1 MNKRRFK
8 HIIEPAKNFTKAS
21 EVYNYLESID
31 DVKFMASTIAYGF
44 GCTYD
49 DYIEA
54 EVNSAL
60 SELVQDE
67 DKTIA
72 EVYDEYSEIY
82 AKEESDEDY
91 DDDDEFNC
99 LDGYDGQESEDIIAC
114 AVFDVLDAVDKSK
127 TVKEGFKVFFLEY
140 MVYDRDL
147 DEVLYLLDLD
157 EDDIE
162 DDSDEY
168 FNK

>member
-1 MNKRRFK
+1 MNKKRFK
-8 HIIEPAKNFTKAS
+8 NIIEPAKNFTKAS
-21 EVYNYLESID
+21 EVYNYLESLD
-31 DVKFMASTIAYGF
+31 DVNFMASTIAYGF

-49 DYIEA
+49 NYIEA
-54 EVNSAL
+54 EVHSAL
-60 SELVQDE
+60 LELVQDK

-82 AKEESDEDY
+82 AEEENDDNDDY
-91 DDDDEFNC
+91 YNPFN
-99 LDGYDGQESEDIIAC
+99 GYDGQEPEDIIAC

-127 TVKEGFKVFFLEY
+127 TVKEGFKAFFLEY

-147 DEVLYLLDLD
+147 DEVVDLLDLD

-162 DDSDEY
+162 DDLD
-168 FNK
+168 

>member
-1 MNKRRFK
+1 MNKKRFK
-8 HIIEPAKNFTKAS
+8 DIIEPAKNFTKAS
-21 EVYNYLESID
+21 EVYNYLESLD

-54 EVNSAL
+54 EVHSAL
-60 SELVQDE
+60 LELVQDK

-72 EVYDEYSEIY
+72 EVYDEYREMY
-82 AKEESDEDY
+82 TKEESDEDDGDY
-91 DDDDEFNC
+91 NPFN
-99 LDGYDGQESEDIIAC
+99 GYDGQEPEDIIAC

-127 TVKEGFKVFFLEY
+127 TVKEGFKAFFLEY

-147 DEVLYLLDLD
+147 DEVVYLLDLD

>member
-8 HIIEPAKNFTKAS
+8 NIIEPAKNFTKAS
-21 EVYNYLESID
+21 EVYNYLESLD
-31 DVKFMASTIAYGF
+31 DVKFMASAIAYGF

-54 EVNSAL
+54 EVHSAL
-60 SELVQDE
+60 LELVQDK

-72 EVYDEYSEIY
+72 EVYDDYSDMY
-82 AKEESDEDY
+82 AKEESDEYEGDY
-91 DDDDEFNC
+91 NPFN
-99 LDGYDGQESEDIIAC
+99 GYDGQEPEDIIAC

-127 TVKEGFKVFFLEY
+127 TVKEGFKAFFLEY

-147 DEVLYLLDLD
+147 DEVVDLLDLD

-162 DDSDEY
+162 DDLD
-168 FNK
+168 

>member
-31 DVKFMASTIAYGF
+31 DVKFMASVIAYGF
-44 GCTYD
+44 GCSYAD
-49 DYIEA
+49 SIEA
-54 EVNSAL
+54 EVRNAL
-60 SELVQDE
+60 SELAQDK

-72 EVYDEYSEIY
+72 EVYDEYSEMY
-82 AKEESDEDY
+82 AKEESEEDN
-91 DDDDEFNC
+91 DDEFNC
-99 LDGYDGQESEDIIAC
+99 FNGYDGQDSEDIIAC

-127 TVKEGFKVFFLEY
+127 TVKEGFKAFFLEY